1 MLSLEKEIDKES
13 KLKVEFTKL
22 RYEYFLCPVASGGL
36 RIEP

>member
-22 RYEYFLCPVASGGL
+22 RYEYFASGGL